1 MQQKNIA
8 LVTGSSSGIGFH
20 TSLFLARAGF
30 YTYATMRNLDKS
42 SKIADIAQEDN
53 LPLEVLRLDVTD
65 DKSVKDVI
73 NTIAVKQKRID
84 VVVNNAGYGSIGA
97 VEDFSID
104 EIKAQFETN
113 FFGAIRVI
121 QYVLPIMREQRSGVI
136 VNISSIGGRIAFPF
150 SPSYASTKFALE
162 GLSEA
167 LQYEVDQFGIKVI
180 LVEPGIIKT
189 NFPDNILKAKRA
201 ADPASPYSELLQRRI
216 NRVKTMFEN
225 GTAPEEVA
233 KVILKAITSIT
244 HELRYLVGSDA
255 NSLIEKRKSVPERK
269 FLEFMSQNILGSG
282 NQLH

>member
-1 MQQKNIA
+1 MQQKNIV

-42 SKIADIAQEDN
+42 SQIVDIAREDN
-53 LPLEVLRLDVTD
+53 LPVEVLRLDVTD

-73 NTIAVKQKRID
+73 NTIVVKQRRID
-84 VVVNNAGYGSIGA
+84 VVVNNAGYGSTGA

-121 QYVLPIMREQRSGVI
+121 QSVLPIMREQRSGII

-162 GLSEA
+162 GISEA

-189 NFPDNILKAKRA
+189 NFFDNTLKAKRA
-201 ADPASPYSELLQRRI
+201 SDPASPYSELLQRRI

-233 KVILKAITSIT
+233 KVILKAITSLT
-244 HELRYLVGSDA
+244 PELRYLVGSDA

-269 FLEFMSQNILGSG
+269 FLEFMSENILG
-282 NQLH
+282 NQFH

>member
-1 MQQKNIA
+1 MQQKTA
-8 LVTGSSSGIGFH
+8 LVTGSSSGIGFE
-20 TSLFLARAGF
+20 TSLLLARAGF
-30 YTYATMRNLDKS
+30 YTYATMRKLDKS
-42 SKIADIAQEDN
+42 SKIVDIAQEDN
-53 LPLEVLRLDVTD
+53 LSVEVLLLDVTD
-65 DKSVKDVI
+65 DKSVKDAI

-84 VVVNNAGYGSIGA
+84 VVVNNAGYGSVGA

-121 QYVLPIMREQRSGVI
+121 QNVLPIMREQRSGVI
-136 VNISSIGGRIAFPF
+136 VNISSIGGKIAFPF

-167 LQYEVDQFGIKVI
+167 LQYEVEQFGIKVI
-180 LVEPGIIKT
+180 LVEPGIIRT
-189 NFPDNILKAKRA
+189 NFFDNILKAKKA
-201 ADPASPYSELLQRRI
+201 AGPASPYSELLQRRI
-216 NRVKTMFEN
+216 NRVKTMFGN

-244 HELRYLVGSDA
+244 PDLRYLVGSDA
-255 NSLIEKRKSVPERK
+255 NSLYEKRKSMPERK